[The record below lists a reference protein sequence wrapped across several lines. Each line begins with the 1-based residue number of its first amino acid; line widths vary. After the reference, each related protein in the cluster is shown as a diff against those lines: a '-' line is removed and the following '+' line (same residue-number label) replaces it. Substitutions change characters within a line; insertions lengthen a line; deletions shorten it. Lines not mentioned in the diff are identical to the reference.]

1 MVGTYIAAAVPLLVA
16 LLEDPWKALWF
27 LIFVIIYQQIE
38 NYLLAPRITAK
49 TMQLHPAVAFGAAL
63 AGGSISGLLGAFMAL
78 PAAAVIQSTISTYLK
93 RHEVVE
99 TELTREDAAVVEERE
114 SAADDDGS
122 ERGRDL
128 RPTVRPMA
136 AAGSLNVSRRAI
148 DPVSCEPGTP
158 RPPRP

>member
-1 MVGTYIAAAVPLLVA
+1 VGTYIAAAVPLLVA

-27 LIFVIIYQQIE
+27 LIFVIVYQQIE
-38 NYLLAPRITAK
+38 NYLLAPRVTAK

-99 TELTREDAAVVEERE
+99 TELTREDAVVIEERE
-114 SAADDDGS
+114 SSAEDDRSNEDGIF
-122 ERGRDL
+122 GRL
-128 RPTVRPMA
+128 SARWRRPEA
-136 AAGSLNVSRRAI
+136 
-148 DPVSCEPGTP
+148 
-158 RPPRP
+158 

>member
-1 MVGTYIAAAVPLLVA
+1 VGTYIAAAVPLLVA

-38 NYLLAPRITAK
+38 NYLLAPRITAR

-99 TELTREDAAVVEERE
+99 TELTREDAAVIEERE
-114 SAADDDGS
+114 SSADDDGS
-122 ERGRDL
+122 NEDGIFGRL
-128 RPTVRPMA
+128 SARW
-136 AAGSLNVSRRAI
+136 RRA
-148 DPVSCEPGTP
+148 GT
-158 RPPRP
+158 

>member
-1 MVGTYIAAAVPLLVA
+1 VGTYIAAAVPLLVA

-99 TELTREDAAVVEERE
+99 TQLTREDAVVVEERNGAGADPTTE
-114 SAADDDGS
+114 EGMFGRISA
-122 ERGRDL
+122 RWR
-128 RPTVRPMA
+128 RPQT
-136 AAGSLNVSRRAI
+136 
-148 DPVSCEPGTP
+148 
-158 RPPRP
+158 

>member
-1 MVGTYIAAAVPLLVA
+1 VA

-99 TELTREDAAVVEERE
+99 TELTREDAVVVEERE
-114 SAADDDGS
+114 SAADADGS
-122 ERGRDL
+122 NEDGIFGRL
-128 RPTVRPMA
+128 SARWRRPEA
-136 AAGSLNVSRRAI
+136 
-148 DPVSCEPGTP
+148 
-158 RPPRP
+158 